1 MEKAASGWVRETRL
15 GVCIKSIETKR
26 SLVMARVG
34 ESAVSFVMK
43 FTLII
48 VFLQKRVFALAKK
61 ARKFVRGIGKGHGEK
76 PDVYIQSL
84 KV

>member
-1 MEKAASGWVRETRL
+1 M
-15 GVCIKSIETKR
+15 
-26 SLVMARVG
+26 MARGG

-43 FTLII
+43 FTLVF

-61 ARKFVRGIGKGHGEK
+61 ARKFVRGIGKRHGEK
-76 PDVYIQSL
+76 VDVYIQSL